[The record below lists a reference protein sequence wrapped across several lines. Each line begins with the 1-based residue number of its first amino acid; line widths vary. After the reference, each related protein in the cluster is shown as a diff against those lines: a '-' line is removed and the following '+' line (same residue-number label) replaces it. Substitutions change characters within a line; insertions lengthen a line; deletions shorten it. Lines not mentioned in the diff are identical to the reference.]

1 MKDRE
6 ILPDVIHDI
15 SLNFDEK
22 DYLMNGE
29 VFGKGCQRFELNLYG
44 GGAEVYVL
52 NCDGSEERVKY
63 RKSSGLPGI
72 KRWEYAGII
81 NSDHRHNSRESA
93 V

>member
-15 SLNFDEK
+15 SLNFDK
-22 DYLMNGE
+22 TDYMINGE

-52 NCDGSEERVKY
+52 NCDGSEQRVKY
-63 RKSSGLPGI
+63 RKSSGVPGI
-72 KRWEYAGII
+72 KR
-81 NSDHRHNSRESA
+81 
-93 V
+93 